1 MSAPAPGGDA
11 WVVTGGPTDVEL
23 AAVVAAVA
31 AVVQVLHRRAAQG
44 PPPAP
49 RPSWTDGWGAPE
61 SLLRR
66 PLPAPPTEQGGTG
79 RSGGLRRPPAPA
91 RR

>member
-11 WVVTGGPTDVEL
+11 WVVTGNPTDVEL

-31 AVVQVLHRRAAQG
+31 AVVQVLHRRAAQA
-44 PPPAP
+44 PSAAP
-49 RPSWTDGWGAPE
+49 RASWVDGWGAPG

-66 PLPAPPTEQGGTG
+66 PLPPPEQGG
-79 RSGGLRRPPAPA
+79 RERDHR
-91 RR
+91 